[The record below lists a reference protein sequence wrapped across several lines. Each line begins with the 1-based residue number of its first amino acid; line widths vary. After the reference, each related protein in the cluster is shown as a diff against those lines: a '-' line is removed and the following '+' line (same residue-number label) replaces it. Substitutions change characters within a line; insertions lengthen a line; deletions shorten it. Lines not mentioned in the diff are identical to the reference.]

1 VGRFLVENRATDV
14 VFGNHGR
21 WAGVC
26 RLTLTALCWRVC
38 DRGVGGA
45 TTDAWLQRPLAVT
58 SAASQASDCV
68 GHGRESVAALTNTSV
83 ALE

>member
-14 VFGNHGR
+14 TFGNDGR
-21 WAGVC
+21 WADVY

-38 DRGVGGA
+38 DRHAGGA
-45 TTDAWLQRPLAVT
+45 TTDAWLQRLLAVT
-58 SAASQASDCV
+58 SATSQASDCV
-68 GHGRESVAALTNTSV
+68 GRGRESVAALTNTSV